1 MYSLCYVIGGP
12 IIGHDVGKVRQ
23 VPESVYRGK
32 NIPAYEQFPL
42 NTDFGATWWSY
53 TTRKAAETK
62 FTELQT
68 KGIEP

>member
-1 MYSLCYVIGGP
+1 
-12 IIGHDVGKVRQ
+12 VRQ